1 MKRKVNLHNGFCQR
15 IRHIDFVKLRSAMII
30 LKEVYKSYSGYP
42 VLKGV
47 NLSVREGEFISI
59 RGKSG
64 AGKTTLLKLIGLL
77 DTPDKGK
84 VEIMGKDVKN
94 MSEEEKDVFRL
105 RNIGFIFQ
113 SFNLIPSLTIL
124 ENVELPLV
132 MAGVKREQRKRRAL
146 QLLKQLN
153 IDHLADRKPESISVG
168 ERQRVAIA
176 RALANN
182 PRIILADEP
191 TSSLDDENSRKI
203 LELLLKAKKKGVTV
217 IMTTTEILKPLPTNH
232 DYILKKGKLE
242 RIK

>member
-1 MKRKVNLHNGFCQR
+1 
-15 IRHIDFVKLRSAMII
+15 MII

-84 VEIMGKDVKN
+84 VEIMGKNIKN

-105 RNIGFIFQ
+105 KNIGFIFQ

-132 MAGVKREQRKRRAL
+132 IAGVKREQRKKQAL

-153 IDHLADRKPESISVG
+153 IDHLADRKPENISVG
-168 ERQRVAIA
+168 ERQRVAVA

-232 DYILKKGKLE
+232 DYILKNGKLE

>member
-1 MKRKVNLHNGFCQR
+1 
-15 IRHIDFVKLRSAMII
+15 MII

-64 AGKTTLLKLIGLL
+64 AGKTTLLKLVGLL

-146 QLLKQLN
+146 QLLKKLN

-217 IMTTTEILKPLPTNH
+217 IITTTEILKPLPTNH

>member
-1 MKRKVNLHNGFCQR
+1 
-15 IRHIDFVKLRSAMII
+15 MII

-84 VEIMGKDVKN
+84 VEIMGKNIKN

-105 RNIGFIFQ
+105 KNIGFIFQ

-132 MAGVKREQRKRRAL
+132 IAGVKREQRKKQAL

-153 IDHLADRKPESISVG
+153 IDHLADRKPENISVG

-217 IMTTTEILKPLPTNH
+217 IMTATEILKPLPTNH
-232 DYILKKGKLE
+232 DYILKNGKLE

>member
-1 MKRKVNLHNGFCQR
+1 
-15 IRHIDFVKLRSAMII
+15 MII

-132 MAGVKREQRKRRAL
+132 MPGVKRERRKKQAL